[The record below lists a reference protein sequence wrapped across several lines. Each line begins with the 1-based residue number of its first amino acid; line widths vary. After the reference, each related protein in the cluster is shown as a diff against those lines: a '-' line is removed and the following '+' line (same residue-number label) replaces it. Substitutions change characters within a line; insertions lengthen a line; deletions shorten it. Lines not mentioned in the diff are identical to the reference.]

1 MDSRLIATFT
11 VPAREIQTAF
21 YGRKARYS
29 YFDGCSTGG
38 AQAFAL
44 AERYP
49 EMFDGIHA
57 GSPGNWYSHLV
68 LMFLWNGLHTQVS
81 MAGVMD
87 VNRIVSDLYRARGS

>member
-1 MDSRLIATFT
+1 
-11 VPAREIQTAF
+11 
-21 YGRKARYS
+21 
-29 YFDGCSTGG
+29 
-38 AQAFAL
+38 
-44 AERYP
+44 
-49 EMFDGIHA
+49 MFDGIHA